1 MTLEWFRAGYC
12 DWKVD
17 LSSPETMLRAGEL
30 AQACGV
36 STDTLRHY
44 ERVGVLARPA
54 RTQAGYRQYPAAAVG
69 RVRMV
74 RRALALGFSL
84 AELARILRVRERG
97 GAPCREV
104 RAMAAGKLEEIER
117 QLEELR
123 ELRDYWR
130 SLLVEWDQR
139 LGSTP
144 EGSRAGLLETTGDPS
159 GKR

>member
-1 MTLEWFRAGYC
+1 MF
-12 DWKVD
+12 
-17 LSSPETMLRAGEL
+17 RAGEL

-44 ERVGVLARPA
+44 ERVGVLARA
-54 RTQAGYRQYPAAAVG
+54 ERTQAGYRQYPVEAVG

-74 RRALALGFSL
+74 RRALTLGFSL
-84 AELARILRVRERG
+84 AELARIFRVRERG

-130 SLLVEWDQR
+130 DLLVEWDRR

-144 EGSRAGLLETTGDPS
+144 EGARAGLLEAIGDPS
-159 GKR
+159 SGKR